1 LLLILHNK
9 NWFWLLRKGVAGQ
22 RARAVQHISG
32 KAAQSKA
39 NFEVR
44 KGNASPAM
52 LELAIL
58 KRLIMAVWL
67 ILLAPHPAAALDQV
81 SMQLK
86 WKHQFQFAGYYAALE
101 QGFYR
106 DAGLDVTIREG
117 GPGIDV
123 AGEVATG
130 KADFGVCSASV
141 LREWTLDRRLV
152 VLAAIFQHSPVIILV
167 PRRADISSVSDLRGR
182 RLMDSPGSDEIA
194 AMLKREGVDYQ
205 AMPRVIHDGNS
216 RDLLAGK
223 ADAMVAYST
232 NEPFVLD
239 QLGAAYRIFSPE
251 AYGIDFYGDNLCA
264 SEAEVKA
271 HPDEVAAF
279 RAASVKGWA
288 YALAHK
294 EATVD
299 LILKTYSVK
308 KSRAALLFEAERT
321 ETLVGQDPSRIGEQD
336 RARWQ
341 RIATTYRNL
350 GLLKDDKLPAALI
363 WEANDVSGWWLIPL
377 LVGGLAI
384 AVFVRYRSRRFLR
397 RALNR
402 LSALPFFERRGRPR
416 LSLVMSLLFI
426 VLSIPILIFILIY
439 NYSKNSA
446 AMVSILNE
454 AVVQT
459 SNASVERTETL
470 IENTEGPLRFL
481 AEVAAADPG
490 YFRTEQSRD
499 LLYRALIS
507 ATYID
512 AVYVSFDDGYHRV
525 VTRIDEDR
533 RRSDPDIPATANW
546 HSSYIEAITF
556 ALRRTRHRTFFDL
569 WPHEVG
575 GYSGVTETDIRILPG
590 YQSAKITGTLAV
602 TEPSINP
609 DTGFPVLSLR
619 VPIFHGVDFLGCA
632 SANIT
637 VGVLSRFLDKHRTSA
652 HSTTLIA
659 DSNTGKIIAF
669 PDQQKGIY
677 LENGLLKIAT
687 VTDIDDPNVREA
699 YREHSLVGAES
710 FVFRSPVNGDDIIAA
725 FAKFPSGFGQPWQV
739 ITLTPID
746 DFVGTLKA
754 TNRLMM
760 VIIIALTM
768 IELFFIYLASSRLSR
783 PVENVSRQL
792 QEIESLHFDT
802 PTSQPSSIRE
812 IARLETA
819 ASLLR
824 TSLKSFS
831 SFVPLD
837 VVRQLIKSGIPLTL
851 GVESRFLT
859 VFFSDLENFS
869 SHSETL
875 APADLLIQI
884 SAYLEEVSGAIAEE
898 GGTVDKFIGDG
909 VMAFW
914 NAPVQRADHIIRAC
928 AGALRAARR
937 MERVND
943 AWEAEGRPRIR
954 IRIGLNCANVLVG
967 NVGSTARL
975 NYTALGDGVNVAA
988 RLEGINKVFGTTI
1001 CISDSIYDQVQ
1012 NEILARPLKRVQV
1025 KGRKTEF
1032 MIYELLGLRA
1042 SGDPELRI
1050 RDRDEQLS
1058 AMTWEASRL
1067 YEAGE
1072 FRAAEHAYCAIL
1084 ERFPGDSVIKLMI
1097 KECDG
1102 RLSHSLSNPAP
1113 RP

>member
-1 LLLILHNK
+1 
-9 NWFWLLRKGVAGQ
+9 
-22 RARAVQHISG
+22 
-32 KAAQSKA
+32 
-39 NFEVR
+39 
-44 KGNASPAM
+44 
-52 LELAIL
+52 L
-58 KRLIMAVWL
+58 KRLIMTVCI
-67 ILLAPHPAAALDQV
+67 ILAASHSAAALDQV
-81 SMQLK
+81 AMQLK

-123 AGEVATG
+123 ADEVATG

-152 VLAAIFQHSPVIILV
+152 VLAGIFQHSPVVILV

-194 AMLKREGVDYQ
+194 AMLKREGVDYE
-205 AMPRVIHDGNS
+205 AMPRVIHDGNP

-271 HPDEVAAF
+271 HPDQVAAF

-299 LILKTYSVK
+299 LILKSYSVK

-321 ETLVGQDPSRIGEQD
+321 ETLVGRDPGLIGEQD

-341 RIATTYRNL
+341 RIAATYRNL
-350 GLLKDDKLPAALI
+350 GFLKDDKLPAALI
-363 WEANDVSGWWLIPL
+363 WEANDGSRWRRLIPL
-377 LVGGLAI
+377 LPVAGGLAI
-384 AVFVRYRSRRFLR
+384 AAFVWYRSRRYLR

-402 LSALPFFERRGRPR
+402 VSALPFFERIGRPR
-416 LSLVMSLLFI
+416 LSLIMSLLFI
-426 VLSIPILIFILIY
+426 GLSIPILIFILIY
-439 NYSKNSA
+439 NYNKNSA
-446 AMVSILNE
+446 GMVSILNE
-454 AVVQT
+454 AVAQT
-459 SNASVERTETL
+459 SHASVERTETL

-481 AEVAAADPG
+481 AEVAANDPG

-546 HSSYIEAITF
+546 HSSYIDAISY

-575 GYSGVTETDIRILPG
+575 SYNVVTETDIRILPG
-590 YQSAKITGTLAV
+590 YQSAKTTGTLAV

-609 DTGFPVLSLR
+609 DTGFPILSLR

-637 VGVLSRFLDKHRTSA
+637 VDVLSRFLDKHRTSA

-659 DSNTGKIIAF
+659 DSKNGKIIAF
-669 PDQQKGIY
+669 PNQQKGVRM
-677 LENGLLKIAT
+677 ENGVLKIAT

-699 YREHSLVGAES
+699 YRQHSILGTES
-710 FVFRSPVNGDDIIAA
+710 FVFRSPVNGDDLIAA
-725 FAKFPSGFGQPWQV
+725 FAKFPGGFGQPWQV

-768 IELFFIYLASSRLSR
+768 IELFFIYFASSRLSR
-783 PVENVSRQL
+783 PVENVSQQL

-802 PTSQPSSIRE
+802 PTSRPSNIRE

-851 GVESRFLT
+851 GVEPRFLT

-875 APADLLIQI
+875 APSDLLIQI
-884 SAYLEEVSGAIAEE
+884 STYLEEVSAAIADE

-914 NAPVQRADHIIRAC
+914 NAPVQRPDHVIRAC

-937 MERVND
+937 MEHVND

-967 NVGSTARL
+967 NVGSSARL
-975 NYTALGDGVNVAA
+975 SYTALGDGVNVAA

-1001 CISDSIYDQVQ
+1001 CISDSIYDQVRA
-1012 NEILARPLKRVQV
+1012 EILARPLKRVQV

-1032 MIYELLGLRA
+1032 MIYELLALRA
-1042 SGDPELRI
+1042 SDDPELRI
-1050 RDRDEQLS
+1050 RDRDEQLNT
-1058 AMTWEASRL
+1058 MTWKASEL
-1067 YEAGE
+1067 FQAGD
-1072 FRAAEHAYCAIL
+1072 FPAAERAYRTIV
-1084 ERFPGDSVIKLMI
+1084 ENFPDDSVAELML
-1097 KECDG
+1097 KECEE
-1102 RLSHSLSNPAP
+1102 SASLYPIPPQRRTN
-1113 RP
+1113 